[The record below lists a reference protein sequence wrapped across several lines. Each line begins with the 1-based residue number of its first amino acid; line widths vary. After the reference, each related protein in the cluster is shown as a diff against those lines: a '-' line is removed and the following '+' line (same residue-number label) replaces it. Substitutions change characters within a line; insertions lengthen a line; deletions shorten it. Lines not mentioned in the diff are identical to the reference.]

1 MTDGRLSNEELAMS
15 DTLSDKYADLPLD
28 QLSKRLRDKASFCES
43 ADGGWRDVTAALLRE
58 ADRRLSTLQ
67 RSADQMRE
75 ALEPFSTF
83 AKFAVNDHGWI
94 DGYGREQI
102 STWFGPSD
110 FRVALTASN
119 PKKGNDC
126 E

>member
-75 ALEPFSTF
+75 ALERI
-83 AKFAVNDHGWI
+83 AAG
-94 DGYGREQI
+94 DGVYGAQAHEYKQI
-102 STWFGPSD
+102 ARAALNGPPQD
-110 FRVALTASN
+110 TASEDTK
-119 PKKGNDC
+119 P
-126 E
+126 